1 MITVCSVV
9 YNDNKSEIFYLTML
23 SIIKHTFPEP
33 QFILCDNGGND
44 ILEKYRYMDNVKTV
58 TNEPRLK
65 GGSNAHGESLN
76 KIVSMVS
83 TDYCAIVES
92 DCVILYDLNRLIK
105 FDKSLVAIPKTDEL
119 YHTFFLL
126 GKTKKLQQ
134 VDFMPKSPSNGQSY
148 KPKNDVG
155 ARIGDVFSK
164 NEIMPLTFV
173 DCKTG
178 NGNIYDELFQSDEV
192 LLENKT
198 IVAHFGRGSNI
209 DGKAIRKGFKHPRD
223 QLVEWKK
230 KAEEIL
236 R

>member
-1 MITVCSVV
+1 
-9 YNDNKSEIFYLTML
+9 
-23 SIIKHTFPEP
+23 
-33 QFILCDNGGND
+33 
-44 ILEKYRYMDNVKTV
+44 
-58 TNEPRLK
+58 
-65 GGSNAHGESLN
+65 
-76 KIVSMVS
+76 MVS

-105 FDKSLVAIPKTDEL
+105 FDKSLVAIPKTDKL
-119 YHTFFLL
+119 YHTFFLI

-134 VDFMPKSPSNGQSY
+134 VDFMPKTPSNGQSY

-155 ARIGDVFSK
+155 SRIGDVFSK
-164 NEIMPLTFV
+164 DEIMPLTFI

-178 NGNIYDELFQSDEV
+178 GGNIFDSSFQSDEV
-192 LLENKT
+192 VLGNKT
-198 IVAHFGRGSNI
+198 IVLHFGRGSNI
-209 DGKAIRKGFKHPRD
+209 GGKAIRKGFKHPKY